1 MAFSRPHFRSLIERT
16 LAEMALALSDLRL
29 NSPAAVELLEA
40 TCAQESH
47 YGTYLRQ
54 INRGPGRGIFQ
65 IEHREH
71 FDYLRRTYG
80 DRIPILRTATFDQLE
95 WDLKLSIVIARLWYW
110 EAPDPLPPAGD
121 REGQW
126 LYYKRHF
133 NSLMGKATRE
143 QFMDNFRRYITME

>member
-1 MAFSRPHFRSLIERT
+1 MAFRRAHFRSLVERVLT
-16 LAEMALALSDLRL
+16 DLAIRLGDERLASDG
-29 NSPAAVELLEA
+29 AVELLEA
-40 TCAQESH
+40 TCAQESR

-54 INRGPGRGIFQ
+54 LNRGPGMGIFQ
-65 IEHREH
+65 IENRAQ
-71 FDYLRRTYG
+71 FDHLRRTYG